1 MFSVALVPVAPK
13 AFEIRDLRSQE
24 AETPTHRGSAK
35 MLCECDPPGLRPGL
49 LI

>member
-24 AETPTHRGSAK
+24 EETPTHRGSAK
-35 MLCECDPPGLRPGL
+35 MFSVARDPRAYARGY
-49 LI
+49 